1 MSSGRLIWNLIFTV
15 HTHSEQKLTIN
26 MLIIRYNR
34 QIEDDKNILNKER
47 CLNVATN
54 FEKTIYSLIRI

>member
-1 MSSGRLIWNLIFTV
+1 
-15 HTHSEQKLTIN
+15 